1 MFNRIRSR
9 LSYANVIAS
18 LALFLALGG
27 TSYAVHQIGS
37 SQIRNNSIRSRDI
50 RNNDIRS
57 RDIRNHSLFRKD
69 FKRGQLHRGV
79 GSYVVAHTTSNRTSG
94 RKDVTA
100 TCPPGM
106 VVLGGGGVAFGAP
119 VNRTA
124 LEYSIPAN
132 PPNRWRVGATEVNGG
147 TASGWALTA
156 YAICA
161 RAG

>member
-1 MFNRIRSR
+1 M
-9 LSYANVIAS
+9 IAS

-37 SQIRNNSIRSRDI
+37 REIRNNSVRSKDI
-50 RNNDIRS
+50 RNNDVRS
-57 RDIRNHSLFRKD
+57 RDIRNHSLLRKD
-69 FKRGQLHRGV
+69 FKPGQLHRGI
-79 GSYVVAHTTSNRTSG
+79 GTYVVAHTTSAPTSA
-94 RKDVTA
+94 RKDVTV

-106 VVLGGGGVAFGAP
+106 VVLGGGGTPTGTGAS
-119 VNRTA
+119 RAA

-132 PPNRWRVGATEVNGG
+132 PANRWRVGATEVNGG
-147 TASGWALTA
+147 TTANWTLTA